1 MKKEQSRKSSPSL
14 CMRLNTQDMGT
25 REEKNLIKIV
35 SKFRRREED
44 YYIYISLDDFGKI
57 EAELVFNPLKYEGLI
72 IDVYALSGQVQM
84 GGKLGSKDCNNLL
97 SKLPREDKLFK
108 EGALDI
114 I

>member
-1 MKKEQSRKSSPSL
+1 MKKAQRRTNKPSL
-14 CMRLNTQDMGT
+14 YMRLNTQDMGP

-44 YYIYISLDDFGKI
+44 YFIYISLDDFGKI

-72 IDVYALSGQVQM
+72 LDVYASSGQEQK
-84 GGKLGSKDCNNLL
+84 GGKLGTKECNILL
-97 SKLPREDKLFK
+97 SKLPREDKFFK
-108 EGALDI
+108 EGTLDI